1 MLTLFLLLPL
11 LASAASVINSTEG
24 LPPCN
29 VSPGN
34 KTITAF
40 RLYPE
45 NASFDPATCRV
56 YFSDLWN
63 ASIAIWDPV
72 KNKIVGRLTDN
83 RFTGRPD
90 LHASGVKA
98 FVPFDQLSVLYNSG
112 NAFDTRGKNITGQN
126 NLLRYNLQTGEVL
139 WAIDLS
145 LATNNRYGGYQDIA
159 HDSDGNTFV
168 GGTFPPSLLRVDY
181 ETQQVTPWYL
191 GPPNSTLVGINGL
204 AMWEWTKLLATYASA
219 YEGSQLVSFGLDQP
233 GKPTPIPVFRNG
245 TRTRVGKDLDGVT
258 LPPRYGE
265 KVALAADAYA
275 GVVVLYSDDEWKT
288 ARKLGVVPT
297 QFRDNAT
304 RVVTALQIGE
314 PIFTVYEFFQDA
326 TVRAPGQ
333 PAGAGNRTMFPL
345 TDITAAVDRL
355 VPRDVLPSMRKRQVA
370 RSMPKRSVPPRFI
383 PTTKKRMVPR
393 QALPSMEI

>member
-1 MLTLFLLLPL
+1 MLSLLLFLPL
-11 LASAASVINSTEG
+11 LASAAVNNTDG

-72 KNKIVGRLTDN
+72 RNKIVGGLTDN

-98 FVPFDQLSVLYNSG
+98 FVPFNQLSVLYNSG

-126 NLLRYNLQTGEVL
+126 NLVRYDLQTGNVL

-145 LATNNRYGGYQDIA
+145 LATNNTYGGYQDIA
-159 HDSDGNTFV
+159 HDTDGNTFV

-181 ETQQVTPWYL
+181 ETQKVTPWYL
-191 GPPNSTLVGINGL
+191 GPRNTTLFGINGL
-204 AMWEWTKLLATYASA
+204 AMWNWTKLLATYQSS
-219 YEGSQLVSFGLDQP
+219 YEGSQLVSFGLDKP
-233 GKPTPIPVFRNG
+233 GRPTPIPVLTANG
-245 TRTRVGKDLDGVT
+245 TRTKIGTDLDGIT
-258 LPPRYGE
+258 LPPRYGD

-297 QFRDNAT
+297 QFHDNAT
-304 RVVTALQIGE
+304 RVVTALQIGD
-314 PIFTVYEFFQDA
+314 PIFTVYEFFGDA
-326 TVRAPGQ
+326 TVRKPGQ

-355 VPRDVLPSMRKRQVA
+355 VPRQVLRRRSTVAGVGRMMPRKVIHR
-370 RSMPKRSVPPRFI
+370 RESKIHLS
-383 PTTKKRMVPR
+383 
-393 QALPSMEI
+393 